1 MNIKEKIRKILNF
14 KGPYICEVMIDPKQ
28 QTQPRVSSKK
38 LKNGSMLSM
47 PIENMYPFLSDK
59 ELKTNIMK

>member
-1 MNIKEKIRKILNF
+1 
-14 KGPYICEVMIDPKQ
+14 MIDPKQ
-28 QTQPRVSSKK
+28 QIQPRVSSKK